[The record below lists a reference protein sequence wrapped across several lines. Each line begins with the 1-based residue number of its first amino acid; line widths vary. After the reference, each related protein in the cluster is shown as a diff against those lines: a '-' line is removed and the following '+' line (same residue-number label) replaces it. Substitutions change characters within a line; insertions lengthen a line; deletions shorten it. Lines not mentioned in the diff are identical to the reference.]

1 MEATGE
7 TNIKET
13 LEKSTEKTIEKTPE
27 KSKIRGNN
35 IVKNITGLLYDGISI
50 ILFLILWEIAPRA
63 GWVPQTFI
71 SPPSVVLITLW
82 DLITS
87 GVLIKHIEVSMLR
100 ALLGFFLAIVVGIPL
115 GFFLG
120 GWFHLFE
127 RIVTPVL
134 RLLAEVNPFSL
145 FPVFILLFGIGEI
158 SKITMIFW
166 VCLWPILLNTITG
179 VKNVDELL
187 IKSARSMGISGKEMF
202 YKVVLPAAS
211 PGIFHGVK
219 TSCATAF
226 FMLIAAEMIGASSGL
241 GWLVFNAQNNYQI
254 PKLFATTV
262 TISAIGLS
270 LNYLFTKL
278 EHKLVGWKES
288 TSEY

>member
-1 MEATGE
+1 MEV
-7 TNIKET
+7 T
-13 LEKSTEKTIEKTPE
+13 LTKSKEKTIRIIEAKENSGEKV
-27 KSKIRGNN
+27 KRIVGKIGSF
-35 IVKNITGLLYDGISI
+35 LYDSISI
-50 ILFLILWEIAPRA
+50 ITFVALWEIAPRI

-71 SPPSVVLITLW
+71 SPPSVVLSTLW
-82 DLITS
+82 DLLTS
-87 GVLIKHIEVSMLR
+87 GILIKHIQISMFR
-100 ALLGFFLAIVVGIPL
+100 ALFGFVFAALVGIPL

-187 IKSARSMGISGKEMF
+187 IKSARSMGISGKEIF
-202 YKVVLPAAS
+202 FKVVLPAAS
-211 PGIFHGVK
+211 PGIFHGLK

-241 GWLVFNAQNNYQI
+241 GWLVFNAQSNYQI

-262 TISAIGLS
+262 TISALGLT

-278 EHKLVGWKES
+278 EHRLISWKES
-288 TSEY
+288 VPEY

>member
-1 MEATGE
+1 MEVILG
-7 TNIKET
+7 
-13 LEKSTEKTIEKTPE
+13 KSREKTITKIETRANSEARGEKILR
-27 KSKIRGNN
+27 KIGSF
-35 IVKNITGLLYDGISI
+35 LYDSISI
-50 ILFLILWEIAPRA
+50 IAFVALWEIAPRI

-71 SPPSVVLITLW
+71 SPPSVVLSTLW
-82 DLITS
+82 DLIAS
-87 GVLIKHIEVSMLR
+87 GVLIKHIQISMFR
-100 ALLGFFLAIVVGIPL
+100 ALFGFVFAALIGIPL

-202 YKVVLPAAS
+202 FKVVLPAAS
-211 PGIFHGVK
+211 PGIFHGLK

-241 GWLVFNAQNNYQI
+241 GWLVFNAQSNYQI

-262 TISAIGLS
+262 TISALGLS

-278 EHKLVGWKES
+278 EHKLISWKES
-288 TSEY
+288 APEY

>member
-1 MEATGE
+1 MEV
-7 TNIKET
+7 T
-13 LEKSTEKTIEKTPE
+13 LEKPTEKTTE
-27 KSKIRGNN
+27 KSKIGGRDILKKIG
-35 IVKNITGLLYDGISI
+35 GFLYDGISI
-50 ILFLILWEIAPRA
+50 ILFLILWEIAPRV

-71 SPPSVVLITLW
+71 SPPSVVLATLW
-82 DLITS
+82 DLIAG
-87 GVLIKHIEVSMLR
+87 GVLIKHVEVSMLR
-100 ALLGFFLAIVVGIPL
+100 ALFGFILAVLVGIPL

-120 GWFHLFE
+120 GWFQLFE

-187 IKSARSMGISGKEMF
+187 IKSARSMGINRKEMF

-219 TSCATAF
+219 TSCSTAF

-262 TISAIGLS
+262 TISALGLT

-288 TSEY
+288 TPEY